1 MTRASGAALVVGCVL
16 AAAASV
22 AAAATPPYDLA
33 ATQACLLALPHSVDG
48 LPPARP
54 PAPPALFVEALSHD
68 AVSTWADVG
77 PNARPHRQL
86 GVWTGIRRYEGVV
99 LTFFRSAAD
108 AHVSADARTRNV
120 VWTSDQRRPTSVSLR
135 RTVERC
141 LRPKSASRPHGQPPP
156 PAASLA
162 TFAGSWG
169 GHTRGL
175 SITPRGSGTE
185 SADDGCCTRVYAMTF
200 EIVSIRGTLTRAT
213 ALIRVTSFR
222 RWSSDVRALHP
233 GELGR
238 LTLRDG
244 IVTSSLTGEVF
255 CSDPAWGATG
265 ACGA

>member
-141 LRPKSASRPHGQPPP
+141 LRPKSATRPHGQPPP

-162 TFAGSWG
+162 TVLNVCSNSGVWTQATFNLAAYAGQ
-169 GHTRGL
+169 TVVL
-175 SITPRGSGTE
+175 SFNDH
-185 SADDGCCTRVYAMTF
+185 DDGYATDPTYF
-200 EIVSIRGTLTRAT
+200 LLDDVS
-213 ALIRVTSFR
+213 VK
-222 RWSSDVRALHP
+222 
-233 GELGR
+233 
-238 LTLRDG
+238 
-244 IVTSSLTGEVF
+244 
-255 CSDPAWGATG
+255 
-265 ACGA
+265 